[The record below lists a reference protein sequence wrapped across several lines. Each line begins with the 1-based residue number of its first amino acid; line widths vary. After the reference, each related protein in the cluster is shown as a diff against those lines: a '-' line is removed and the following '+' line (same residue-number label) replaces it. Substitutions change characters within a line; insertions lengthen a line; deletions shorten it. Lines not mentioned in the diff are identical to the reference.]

1 MFDSLADAYLA
12 SPRIAALFDARA
24 TLARM
29 LAFEAALARAQAA
42 LGMIPISA
50 ADKIARACEVS
61 NFDIEA
67 IKRDTA
73 ASSSP
78 AIPLVSALTAKVAAN
93 DADAALYVHWGSSTQ
108 DVMDSAM
115 MLQARAALDEL
126 LSSVSTIAEQLAT
139 LCSAHRDTLMV
150 ARTLSQHALPTV
162 FGYKCALW
170 LQALLNGADDLT
182 QQREDVPLQFGG
194 AAGTLAAYG
203 ARGVELRDA
212 VAREL
217 DLRAVVPW
225 HTDRHVPRALAASLA
240 ILAAGVG
247 KIGNDFLLMMQSEV
261 AELSEGGGSGRGGS
275 SAMPH
280 KRNPVAAMAV
290 VAGAHRVPGQ
300 LAALFS
306 CFTHGHERASGA
318 WHGEW
323 QALREMFVTV
333 GGMLEQLAVALDGMG
348 VHTEAM
354 RANLERGQGLVMAE
368 AVAMALAPA
377 VGRSA
382 AQALLK
388 DAVRAALERR
398 APLHQVLGENA
409 TVLRELG
416 VEGLA
421 AVMAPQNYLGVSASF
436 IDDVLARY
444 RAHGHG

>member
-29 LAFEAALARAQAA
+29 LAFEAALARAQAT
-42 LGMIPISA
+42 LGMIPTSA
-50 ADKIARACEVS
+50 ADQIARACEVS

-78 AIPLVSALTAKVAAN
+78 AIPLVNALTAVVAAD

-108 DVMDSAM
+108 DVMDSAV

-126 LSSVSTIAEQLAT
+126 LSSVSTIAARMAA

-170 LQALLNGADDLT
+170 LQAILNGADELK
-182 QQREDVPLQFGG
+182 QQREDLPLQFGG

-203 ARGVELRDA
+203 TRGVELRDA

-225 HTDRHVPRALAASLA
+225 HTERHAPRALAASLA
-240 ILAAGVG
+240 GLAAGVG

-306 CFTHGHERASGA
+306 CFDHSHERASGA

-323 QALREMFVTV
+323 QSLREMFVTL

-348 VHTEAM
+348 VHTETM
-354 RANLERGQGLVMAE
+354 RANLERGQGLLMAE

-388 DAVRAALERR
+388 EAVRAAVQRR
-398 APLHQVLGENA
+398 VPLHDVLVEND
-409 TVLRELG
+409 TVLRELS

-421 AVMAPQNYLGVSASF
+421 AVMAPQNYLGVSATF
-436 IDDVLARY
+436 IDEVLARY